1 MIKKKYVISNKTKN
15 TPAKEWLAY
24 ILKCS
29 DGNYYTGITNDLAR
43 RLKAHN
49 DGTASKYTRPR
60 LPVTIVH
67 WERLRTKSLA
77 LRRELEI
84 KKMPREQK
92 TLLLK
97 TLKQK

>member
-1 MIKKKYVISNKTKN
+1 MISKN
-15 TPAKEWLAY
+15 GKGELKSEWLVY

-29 DGNYYTGITNDLAR
+29 DGSYYTGITNDLAR
-43 RLKAHN
+43 RLEAHTA
-49 DGTASKYTRPR
+49 GTASKYTRPR

-67 WERLRTKSLA
+67 LERLRTKSQA

-84 KKMPREQK
+84 KKLPREQK